1 MIGALFVT
9 WVAPGLEFVDEVV
22 VDDVVVDVLVSAV
35 VVDVLVSAVVAV
47 VVVVV
52 LVLSSTTPDEDL
64 LAVQSKGQHQPSE
77 QPLRGSAIAI
87 STPVRINI
95 FFITFLSTKGTLRF
109 NVLIITW
116 RRKTLLRDF
125 LINVTVITWEVKTL
139 YL

>member
-1 MIGALFVT
+1 MET
-9 WVAPGLEFVDEVV
+9 WVAPGLEV

-35 VVDVLVSAVVAV
+35 VVDVLVSAVAALVSVVAV

-95 FFITFLSTKGTLRF
+95 FFITFPSTKKSLRF
-109 NVLIITW
+109 NVFIITW
-116 RRKTLLRDF
+116 RADTLCRRLFD
-125 LINVTVITWEVKTL
+125 
-139 YL
+139 

>member
-1 MIGALFVT
+1 MET
-9 WVAPGLEFVDEVV
+9 WVAPGLEVVDDVV

-35 VVDVLVSAVVAV
+35 AAVVSVVAV

-95 FFITFLSTKGTLRF
+95 FFITFPSTKKSLRF
-109 NVLIITW
+109 NVFIITW
-116 RRKTLLRDF
+116 HTSR
-125 LINVTVITWEVKTL
+125 V
-139 YL
+139 

>member
-1 MIGALFVT
+1 MT

-22 VDDVVVDVLVSAV
+22 VDDV

-95 FFITFLSTKGTLRF
+95 FFMIFPSTNFHLQKGTLRF